1 MVQETCVNTRAT
13 DQMNRDDS
21 VSKVLHFP
29 DLQDTVL
36 LQVYLY
42 ECIYPRS
49 TSIKDFVTQTVRLP
63 KQSFSNMTDSTLVA
77 MCKFRHEPDL
87 FEVVDCVVQ

>member
-29 DLQDTVL
+29 DLQDTEL
-36 LQVYLY
+36 LQVHLY
-42 ECIYPRS
+42 ECIYPRP
-49 TSIKDFVTQTVRLP
+49 TIIKDFVTQTVRLP
-63 KQSFSNMTDSTLVA
+63 KQNFSYDRFDVGSNVSLDTNPICSELWIV
-77 MCKFRHEPDL
+77 
-87 FEVVDCVVQ
+87 

>member
-1 MVQETCVNTRAT
+1 MVQGTCVNTRAT

-29 DLQDTVL
+29 DLQDTDL
-36 LQVYLY
+36 LQVHLY
-42 ECIYPRS
+42 ERIYPRS

-63 KQSFSNMTDSTLVA
+63 KQNFSSMTDSTLVA

-87 FEVVDCVVQ
+87 FGVVDCVM